1 MTERFHFRDLRELFA
16 KANEE
21 KAGDQ
26 LAGLAARS
34 EQERVAAKHALADLP
49 LAEILTNPLVPP
61 DEDNVSRLILDTHD
75 RESFSAIKS
84 MTVGELREF
93 ILSDEAGE
101 PALKRLH
108 WAITPE
114 MAAAVAKLMSNKD
127 LVLAANKIR
136 VVTHCRNTMGQRGV
150 LGIRLQPNHPA
161 DDAAGILL
169 SAFDG
174 LLFGCGDAVIGVN
187 PATDSVDTVRSIL
200 HALDRLIEAYN
211 IPTQAC
217 CLAHISTQ
225 LKAMERGAPLDLLFQ
240 SVAGTEKANDSFGV
254 TLGMLREGKERVLE
268 HHRQK
273 ISPRRHGDTEEV
285 EAGLQSG
292 NMRQPGRESTPSPS
306 KTYEQTALAGNKA
319 RSAMNNPEHSPCLRA
334 SVANGISCPN
344 VMYFETGQGSALSAE
359 AHHGVD
365 QLTLEARAY
374 GVARVFEPF
383 LVNSVVGFIGPEYLY
398 DERQIVRA
406 GLEDHFM
413 GKLLG
418 LPMGCDVCYTNH
430 AAADQNSADNLMLLL
445 AAAGCNY
452 FMGVPCADDVMLNYQ
467 STSFHDALAVRRL
480 FNLRPT
486 PEFLAWLHDKGFY
499 KEGEPAAIDARARKE
514 LAAGLEKAL
523 A

>member
-1 MTERFHFRDLRELFA
+1 MAQSFQFRDLTDLFA

-21 KAGDQ
+21 KSGDQ
-26 LAGLAARS
+26 LAGVAARS
-34 EQERVAAKHALADLP
+34 EKERVAAKFALADLP
-49 LAEILTNPLVPP
+49 LQELVANPLISPE
-61 DEDNVSRLILDTHD
+61 EDDVSRLILETHD
-75 RESFSAIKS
+75 HDNFLAIKS
-84 MTVGELREF
+84 MTVGEFREF
-93 ILSDEAGE
+93 ILSDQTDEAT
-101 PALKRLH
+101 LKRLH

-114 MAAAVAKLMSNKD
+114 IAAAVTKLMSNKD

-136 VVTHCRNTMGQRGV
+136 VITRCRNTMGQRGV

-174 LLFGCGDAVIGVN
+174 LLYGCGDAVIGVN
-187 PATDSVDTVRSIL
+187 PATEAVESVGAIL
-200 HALDRLIEAYN
+200 HALQRLIDAYN

-225 LKAMERGAPLDLLFQ
+225 LKAMERGAPVDLLFQ
-240 SVAGTEKANDSFGV
+240 SVAGTQKANESFGI
-254 TLGMLREGKERVLE
+254 TLSMLREGRERVLE
-268 HHRQK
+268 QLKNRGIGKSGHRVIGEKTGANHASNPSQ
-273 ISPRRHGDTEEV
+273 IQEEPKAKNQ
-285 EAGLQSG
+285 EPKADGQLQ
-292 NMRQPGRESTPSPS
+292 N
-306 KTYEQTALAGNKA
+306 
-319 RSAMNNPEHSPCLRA
+319 
-334 SVANGISCPN
+334 ANC
-344 VMYFETGQGSALSAE
+344 MYFETGQGSALSAD

-398 DERQIVRA
+398 DERQIIRA

-430 AAADQNSADNLMLLL
+430 AAADQNSADNLLILL

-452 FMGVPCADDVMLNYQ
+452 FMGVPCSDDVMLNYQ

-480 FNLRPT
+480 FNLRPA
-486 PEFLAWLHDKGFY
+486 PEFLAWLHEMGIYKG
-499 KEGEPAAIDARARKE
+499 GEPARIEATTRKQ
-514 LAAGLEKAL
+514 LAAGLEKAMK
-523 A
+523 